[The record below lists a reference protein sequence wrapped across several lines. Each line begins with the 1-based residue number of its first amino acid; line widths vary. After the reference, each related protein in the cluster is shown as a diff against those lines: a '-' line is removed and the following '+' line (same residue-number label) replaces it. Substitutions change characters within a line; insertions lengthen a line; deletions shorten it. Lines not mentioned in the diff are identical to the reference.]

1 MLLSDL
7 KTGSKARIIKVMGR
21 GAFRK
26 RILEMGFIKGQNIEA
41 IRNAPMEDPIEYN
54 LMGYNVSLRKSEAEL
69 IEISNSDHTKTEE
82 DERLKYDGILDSG
95 RRESDNENE
104 KGQIINIALVGNPN
118 CGKTTLFNFASGL
131 NERVGNYSGVTVE
144 SKQGKYKLDGY
155 KFNVFDLPGTYSISA
170 YSPEELYVRK
180 FIYGETPDIV
190 INVIDASNLE
200 RNLYLT
206 TQLIDMDIKVIIALN
221 MYDEL
226 EKKGDKFEYEKLGK
240 MIGIPIIPTI
250 STKGSGVKE
259 LFRKAIEVYED
270 KDQTVRHIHIN
281 YGKSIEDSIKAIQ
294 DQIKENYNI
303 TDRKSSR
310 FLSIKLLEKDVAV
323 KKTILDEAQNGKE
336 IIDASEREI
345 IDLEKNLKN
354 DSESLITDS
363 KYGFIAGALRET
375 LHPGEFQKRKYTEF
389 IDAIVTNKVVGM
401 PIFVLFMWLMFQV
414 TFEVGAYPMGWID
427 GLVGLLSNFV
437 SNIMS
442 DGMLKDLLV
451 DGVIGG
457 VGGVIIFLP
466 NIVLLF
472 LFISLF
478 EDTGYMSRAV
488 FVVDK
493 LMHKIGLHGKSFI
506 PMIMGF
512 GCNVPAIMAT
522 RTIESRNDRMVTIL
536 VNPFM
541 SCGARLPVYVL
552 FISAFF
558 SENAGSVLFSVYFIG
573 VAVAVFFAFIF
584 KRTLFKG
591 KDVPFVM
598 ELPPYRAPTI
608 RSIFIHS
615 WEKASQYL
623 KKMGGV
629 ILIASILIWALGYFP
644 RGEKLNLEFDSKITA
659 VEMEYSSKISS
670 NKSEI
675 KNNEELLLV
684 KNKEVKELELLKN
697 SKQQENSYLGNM
709 GKFIEPVIKPLGFDW
724 KMGVSILTGLAA
736 KEIVVSTMGV
746 LYHVEDDDGNASL
759 VEKIKNHEYQDGD
772 KKGEKVFTP
781 LVAFSFMLFILLY
794 VPCIAAV
801 TAIKKETQSWKW
813 TIFAASYST
822 AFAWIV
828 SFLVYNIGMM
838 F

>member
-1 MLLSDL
+1 MVLSDL
-7 KTGSKARIIKVMGR
+7 KTGSKARIVKVKGR

-26 RILEMGFIKGQNIEA
+26 RILEMGFIRGQDIEA

-54 LMGYNVSLRKSEAEL
+54 LMGYNVSLRKTEAEL
-69 IEISNSDHTKTEE
+69 IEISTDSNTNDTH
-82 DERLKYDGILDSG
+82 YDGTLDTG
-95 RRESDNENE
+95 RRESDKER
-104 KGQIINIALVGNPN
+104 GQVINIALVGNPN
-118 CGKTTLFNFASGL
+118 CGKTTLFNYVSGL

-144 SKQGKYKLDGY
+144 SKKGKYKLDGY

-190 INVIDASNLE
+190 INVIDSSNME

-221 MYDEL
+221 MFDEL
-226 EKKGDKFEYEKLGK
+226 EKKGDKFDYEILGK

-250 STKGSGVKE
+250 STKGVGVKE
-259 LFRKAIEVYED
+259 LFRKTIEVYED
-270 KDQTVRHIHIN
+270 KDKTVRHIHIN
-281 YGKSIEDSIKAIQ
+281 YGKTIEDSILILQ
-294 DQIKENYNI
+294 NQIKKNYNI

-323 KKTILDEAQNGKE
+323 KKTILEEAQNGND
-336 IIDASEREI
+336 IIQASENEI
-345 IDLEKNLKN
+345 NNLEKDLKN

-401 PIFVLFMWLMFQV
+401 PIFVLLMWLMFQF
-414 TFEVGAYPMGWID
+414 TFEVGAYPMDWID
-427 GLVGLLSNFV
+427 GLVGILSDFV
-437 SNIMS
+437 SNSMD

-451 DGVIGG
+451 DGIIGG

-488 FVVDK
+488 FVIDK
-493 LMHKIGLHGKSFI
+493 AMHKIGLHGKSFI

-536 VNPFM
+536 INPFM

-598 ELPPYRAPTI
+598 ELPPYRVPTF
-608 RSIFIHS
+608 RSIIIHM

-623 KKMGGV
+623 QKMGGV
-629 ILIASILIWALGYFP
+629 ILVASILIWALGYFP
-644 RGEKLNLEFDSKITA
+644 RGEELNLKFDNEITA
-659 VEMEYSSKISS
+659 IENQFEISNSKVETSTSIE
-670 NKSEI
+670 NKREI
-675 KNNEELLLV
+675 NKDKKVKKLL
-684 KNKEVKELELLKN
+684 LLKN
-697 SKQQENSYLGNM
+697 SKQQENSYLGSM

-724 KMGVSILTGLAA
+724 KMGVSIITGLAA

-746 LYHVEDDDGNASL
+746 LYHVEDDDSDASL
-759 VEKIKNHEYQDGD
+759 VEKIKSHEYQDGD

-801 TAIKKETQSWKW
+801 AAIKKETQSWKW

-828 SFLVYNIGMM
+828 SFLVYNIGMW

>member
-26 RILEMGFIKGQNIEA
+26 RILEMGFVRGQNIEA

-54 LMGYNVSLRKSEAEL
+54 LMGYNVSLRKTEAEL
-69 IEISNSDHTKTEE
+69 IEISTDNLGKDEE
-82 DERLKYDGILDSG
+82 KKLYDGTIDTG
-95 RRESDNENE
+95 RRESDKE
-104 KGQIINIALVGNPN
+104 KEGIVKIALVGNPN
-118 CGKTTLFNFASGL
+118 CGKTTLFNFVSGL

-144 SKQGKYKLDGY
+144 SKKGKYRLDDY
-155 KFNVFDLPGTYSISA
+155 KFDIFDLPGTYSISA

-226 EKKGDKFEYEKLGK
+226 EKKGDKFEYDKLGK

-250 STKGSGVKE
+250 STKGEGVKD

-270 KDQTVRHIHIN
+270 KEETVRHIHIN
-281 YGKSIEDSIKAIQ
+281 YGKIIEDSIEVLQK
-294 DQIKENYNI
+294 QIKINYNI

-310 FLSIKLLEKDVAV
+310 FLSIKLLEKDIAV
-323 KKTILDEAQNGKE
+323 KKTIIEEAQNGKE
-336 IIDASEREI
+336 IIDVSEKEI
-345 IDLEKNLKN
+345 EKLEKELKN
-354 DSESLITDS
+354 DSESSVTDS

-389 IDAIVTNKVVGM
+389 IDSIVTNKVVGM
-401 PIFVLFMWLMFQV
+401 PIFIFLMWLMFQV
-414 TFEVGAYPMGWID
+414 TFEIGSYPMDWID
-427 GLVGLLSNFV
+427 GLVGILSDFV
-437 SNIMS
+437 SNSMN

-451 DGVIGG
+451 DGIIGG

-488 FVVDK
+488 FVIDK
-493 LMHKIGLHGKSFI
+493 AMHKIGLHGKSFI

-573 VAVAVFFAFIF
+573 VAVALFFAFVF

-598 ELPPYRAPTI
+598 ELPPYRVPTL
-608 RSIFIHS
+608 RSVFIHS

-629 ILIASILIWALGYFP
+629 ILVASILIWALGYFP
-644 RGEKLNLEFDSKITA
+644 RGEELNSKFDT
-659 VEMEYSSKISS
+659 KISS
-670 NKSEI
+670 VESEYSANI
-675 KNNEELLLV
+675 SLVKDTKKVEELLLA
-684 KNKEVKELELLKN
+684 KNETVKELQLLK
-697 SKQQENSYLGNM
+697 SAKQQENSYLGNM

-724 KMGVSILTGLAA
+724 KMGVSIITGLAA

-746 LYHVEDDDGNASL
+746 LYHVDDDDGNASL

-772 KKGEKVFTP
+772 RKGQKVFTP

-794 VPCIAAV
+794 VPCFAAIA
-801 TAIKKETQSWKW
+801 AIKKETQSWKW
-813 TIFAASYST
+813 TAFAASYST
-822 AFAWIV
+822 AFAWLV